1 VRIKEMSRISNLRK
15 DYLASNIR
23 CQVNT
28 LNSIINNMES
38 HDYLHDEYADESL
51 QRVIINL
58 VKLRRNVKNF

>member
-1 VRIKEMSRISNLRK
+1 MSRLSNLRK

-38 HDYLHDEYADESL
+38 RDYSYEEFADESL
-51 QRVIINL
+51 QRVIIDL
-58 VKLRRNVKNF
+58 VKLRRNVKGF